1 MAPCSRALRPMAVL
15 VRDFVLNIENWLT
28 SSPVALKRIKLDDDE
43 EGVPSSALRE
53 ICLLRE
59 LRHKNVVRL
68 LDVLHTE
75 KKLTL
80 VFEYCSVD
88 LKRYFEMRKR
98 SFFQA
103 FFSFKRA
110 GRDRSFACRQK
121 VLLLLILRN

>member
-1 MAPCSRALRPMAVL
+1 M
-15 VRDFVLNIENWLT
+15 
-28 SSPVALKRIKLDDDE
+28 
-43 EGVPSSALRE
+43 PSSALRE

-88 LKRYFEMRKR
+88 LKRYFEMRKIG
-98 SFFQA
+98 SLFEIE
-103 FFSFKRA
+103 
-110 GRDRSFACRQK
+110 
-121 VLLLLILRN
+121 V